1 MENIVLQVGPF
12 TVKLESALSAVGNSV
27 RKLYPND
34 FVVAGESAVF
44 ADFHIKIA
52 QPSLI
57 RSWYKPQVQFYAD
70 GKAPFKPLPLSQA
83 YPFFEWGLNWCIATH
98 VFNYLL
104 IHAAVLEKQGC
115 ALILSGMPGAGKS
128 TLCAALANRGWRLL
142 SDEMAVVDLQSNAVI
157 PIVRPISLKNQAIAI
172 LKDFAPKAVFGD
184 SFYDTAKGT
193 VAHMK
198 PSDDSIGKASQTAD
212 AKWIVFPRYQ
222 ADAQTRL
229 LPLPKGQ
236 VVLKLAENSFNY
248 SILGGQGFMAM
259 CDLVERS
266 QCYEF
271 EYSNLDEAIALFA
284 GLQ

>member
-1 MENIVLQVGPF
+1 M
-12 TVKLESALSAVGNSV
+12 LESGLPAVSSSV
-27 RKLYPND
+27 RKLYPED
-34 FVVAGESAVF
+34 FFLSANTDYF

-52 QPSLI
+52 KPSLI

-70 GKAPFKPLPLSQA
+70 GKTPFKPLPLSQA

-98 VFNYLL
+98 VFNFLI
-104 IHAAVLEKQGC
+104 IHAAVLEKQGN
-115 ALILSGMPGAGKS
+115 ALILSGVPGAGKS

-142 SDEMAVVDLQSNAVI
+142 SDEMAVVDLTTNAVI
-157 PIVRPISLKNQAIAI
+157 PIVRPVSLKNQAIDI
-172 LKDFAPKAVFGD
+172 LKSFAPHAVFGD

-198 PSDDSIGKASQTAD
+198 PCEDSIAKASQTAF

-222 ADAQTRL
+222 PDAQTTL
-229 LPLPKGQ
+229 QPLSKGQ

-248 SILGGQGFMAM
+248 SILGEQGFMAM

-266 QCYEF
+266 ECYEF
-271 EYSNLDEAIALFA
+271 EYSNLEEAIALFA
-284 GLQ
+284 GWQ